1 MAPIDTIDDMTHH
14 GGIDPRSYLGYAWEV
29 IDGSVGRDWLR
40 EFADLRGEERV
51 DVRCDSC
58 GDLIHM
64 AHDEAS
70 GVWIRVNTKAVCA
83 QCILSKTLDAD
94 GETAAP

>member
-1 MAPIDTIDDMTHH
+1 MVHIKTIDDMTQY

-29 IDGSVGRDWLR
+29 IDGSVGTDWLR
-40 EFADLRGEERV
+40 EFATLRGEERV
-51 DVRCDSC
+51 DVFCDSC

-64 AHDEAS
+64 GHDEPD

-83 QCILSKTLDAD
+83 QCILSKTL
-94 GETAAP
+94 GSTNS